1 MNRLKRRLCW
11 NFRLKVMKDIF
22 KLPTGECLGVEL
34 KKKEVWWI
42 YWQTFYI
49 KVEINVK
56 KKTAHTK
63 HVSRYRCKT
72 LKGSLC
78 FIYLYLT
85 LRRNTRTFL
94 ADIINMYNF
103 EVKIIKLMFQ
113 TLDDKF
119 TRFFKALSKHNRK
132 SKKCVFIS
140 PVNQMQD
147 FIKNPEIFDINF

>member
-1 MNRLKRRLCW
+1 M
-11 NFRLKVMKDIF
+11 
-22 KLPTGECLGVEL
+22 
-34 KKKEVWWI
+34 
-42 YWQTFYI
+42 
-49 KVEINVK
+49 
-56 KKTAHTK
+56 
-63 HVSRYRCKT
+63 
-72 LKGSLC
+72 GSLC

-85 LRRNTRTFL
+85 LRRNTKTFL
-94 ADIINMYNF
+94 ADIINIYNF
-103 EVKIIKLMFQ
+103 EVKIIILMFQ

>member
-1 MNRLKRRLCW
+1 MKRLKRRICW
-11 NFRLKVMKDIF
+11 NVRLKVMKDIF

-56 KKTAHTK
+56 KINAHTK
-63 HVSRYRCKT
+63 HVLRYRCKT
-72 LKGSLC
+72 LKGLLC
-78 FIYLYLT
+78 FFYLYLT

-94 ADIINMYNF
+94 ADIINIYNF
-103 EVKIIKLMFQ
+103 EVKIIILMFQ

-147 FIKNPEIFDINF
+147 FIKKPRNLRY

>member
-1 MNRLKRRLCW
+1 MN
-11 NFRLKVMKDIF
+11 
-22 KLPTGECLGVEL
+22 
-34 KKKEVWWI
+34 
-42 YWQTFYI
+42 
-49 KVEINVK
+49 
-56 KKTAHTK
+56 AHTK
-63 HVSRYRCKT
+63 HVLRYRCKT

-85 LRRNTRTFL
+85 LLRNTRTFL
-94 ADIINMYNF
+94 ADIINIYDF
-103 EVKIIKLMFQ
+103 EVKIIILMFQ

>member
-34 KKKEVWWI
+34 KKNRTGVMNLLTDFLHQGWDKP
-42 YWQTFYI
+42 
-49 KVEINVK
+49 K
-56 KKTAHTK
+56 KKINAHTK
-63 HVSRYRCKT
+63 HVLRYRCKT

-94 ADIINMYNF
+94 ADIINIYNF
-103 EVKIIKLMFQ
+103 EVKIIILMFQ

-119 TRFFKALSKHNRK
+119 TRFLKHYQNRK
-132 SKKCVFIS
+132 SKKRVFIS

-147 FIKNPEIFDINF
+147 FIKKPRNLRY

>member
-1 MNRLKRRLCW
+1 MSRCG
-11 NFRLKVMKDIF
+11 I
-22 KLPTGECLGVEL
+22 
-34 KKKEVWWI
+34 KKKRGVMNLLTDFLHQGWD
-42 YWQTFYI
+42 
-49 KVEINVK
+49 KRK
-56 KKTAHTK
+56 KKINAHTK
-63 HVSRYRCKT
+63 HVLRYRCKT

-94 ADIINMYNF
+94 ADIINIYNF
-103 EVKIIKLMFQ
+103 EVKIIIHVLMFQ